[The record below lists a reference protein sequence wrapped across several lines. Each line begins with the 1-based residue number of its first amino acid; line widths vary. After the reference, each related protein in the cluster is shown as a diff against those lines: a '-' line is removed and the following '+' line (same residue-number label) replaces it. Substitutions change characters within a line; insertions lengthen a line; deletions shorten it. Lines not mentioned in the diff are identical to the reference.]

1 MTLAGLQATPRK
13 IRSHRKS
20 QRSFQCIGDAHPALP
35 KKVDEKK
42 MKHIKKPSF
51 RRIARRA
58 GVKRVSG
65 DVYNELRKTLYAN
78 MSKTLHDATAVMSSR
93 KTLSKDDILFAL
105 KHNGR
110 VLYT

>member
-1 MTLAGLQATPRK
+1 MATQRK
-13 IRSHRKS
+13 NRSQRKS
-20 QRSFQCIGDAHPALP
+20 QRSFQSIGDAHPAPP

-58 GVKRVSG
+58 GVKRASG
-65 DVYNELRKTLYAN
+65 DMHNEMRKSLYATV
-78 MSKTLHDATAVMSSR
+78 SKTLHDATAVMGSR
-93 KTLSKDDILFAL
+93 KNLSKDDILFAL
-105 KHNGR
+105 KNNGR